1 MMAEE
6 PELIKELV
14 IGYLITKSNL
24 TQDNLSDVE
33 FIHSKPITT
42 GNSVDYS
49 IWALDNEIKLDPD
62 VSIIGLIP
70 APFPTY
76 EIRSIAPNG
85 QVFVLGY
92 EHPTLKPQDW
102 KETYEHAMQC
112 NAWYGISKK

>member
-1 MMAEE
+1 MVEE

-24 TQDNLSDVE
+24 TQDSLSDVE

-49 IWALDNEIKLDPD
+49 IWALDNQVKLDPD
-62 VSIIGLIP
+62 VSVIGLIP

-76 EIRSIAPNG
+76 
-85 QVFVLGY
+85 
-92 EHPTLKPQDW
+92 
-102 KETYEHAMQC
+102 
-112 NAWYGISKK
+112 